1 MTTPSAGEAK
11 GEPTPLSERLLQPY
25 VGARVWLGREWRKLD
40 RCTYDDRSQ
49 GHEQLL
55 TILAGHKP
63 YLWPWTLDRIVKA
76 VPQGLDVCIV
86 TPGVLQNPLRE
97 LAAAEGWSYLSTQQG
112 HISVAQNLALAR
124 HPAARL
130 IHKIDEDMFI
140 SNGFFD
146 RMVAGYTAVRE
157 EGRYRPGFCSPLI
170 NVNGFSYVD
179 FLRARGLEEAYEA
192 EFGELRRAADGIKA
206 HSDGRAAAWLWR
218 HSLPVDDVAADF
230 AGRPPGYSAVPHRF
244 SIGAILFERSL
255 WTKMGGFRRGFKPP
269 GLGVDEEHI
278 CQSCVAFSRVMVVL
292 DNVYAG
298 HFAFGP
304 QENSMRQA
312 FESMLPKF

>member
-1 MTTPSAGEAK
+1 MTTANAGA
-11 GEPTPLSERLLQPY
+11 GGDNTPRFSERLLHPY
-25 VGARVWLGREWRKLD
+25 LRARVWLGREWRKLD
-40 RCTYDDRSQ
+40 RETFDDRSR
-49 GHEQLL
+49 GRERLL

-63 YLWPWTLDRIVKA
+63 YLWPWTLDRIINA
-76 VPQGLDVCIV
+76 VPPDLDVCIV

-97 LAAAEGWSYLSTQQG
+97 MAAENGWSYLSTQHGQV
-112 HISVAQNLALAR
+112 SVAQNRALAH
-124 HPAARL
+124 HPSARL
-130 IHKIDEDMFI
+130 IYKIDEDIFI
-140 SNGFFD
+140 SSGFFEAMD
-146 RMVAGYTAVRE
+146 AGYAAVVE

-179 FLRARGLEEAYEA
+179 FLRARGLEEAYVA

-206 HSDGRAAAWLWR
+206 HHDGQAAVWLWR
-218 HSLPVDDVAADF
+218 NSLPVDDVAADF
-230 AGRPPGYSAVPHRF
+230 AKRPAGYSPVPHRF

-255 WTKMGGFRRGFKPP
+255 WEKMGGFRRGLKAP

-278 CQSCVAFSRVMVVL
+278 CESCVAFSRTMIVL

-304 QENSMRQA
+304 QESAMREE
-312 FESMLPKF
+312 FETRLSGF